1 MGGDMTIRVEAV
13 YENGM
18 LRPLEP
24 LALSEHQRVILTL
37 SEATPRL
44 QRDED
49 YLAAV
54 REQVAKEGP
63 PPGLDEV
70 RRRLAKIPG
79 SMTAEFIAE
88 REER

>member
-1 MGGDMTIRVEAV
+1 MSIRFEAV

-24 LALSEHQRVILTL
+24 LALSEHQRVVLTL
-37 SEATPRL
+37 TTPRV
-44 QRDED
+44 RIDEE

-79 SMTAEFIAE
+79 SMTADFIAE
-88 REER
+88 REDR

>member
-1 MGGDMTIRVEAV
+1 MTIRVEAV

-24 LALSEHQRVILTL
+24 LALSEHQRVVLTL
-37 SEATPRL
+37 SEATSPRL
-44 QRDED
+44 QRDEE

-54 REQVAKEGP
+54 WEQVAKEGP

-70 RRRLAKIPG
+70 RRLAKIPG

-88 REER
+88 REDR

>member
-1 MGGDMTIRVEAV
+1 MTIRVEAV

-24 LALSEHQRVILTL
+24 LALSEHQLVVLTL
-37 SEATPRL
+37 SEATSPRL
-44 QRDED
+44 QRDEK

-79 SMTAEFIAE
+79 SMTADFIAE
-88 REER
+88 REDR

>member
-1 MGGDMTIRVEAV
+1 MTIRVEAV

-24 LALSEHQRVILTL
+24 LALSEHQRVVLTL
-37 SEATPRL
+37 SEATSPRL
-44 QRDED
+44 QRDEE

-63 PPGLDEV
+63 PRGLDEV

-88 REER
+88 REDR

>member
-1 MGGDMTIRVEAV
+1 MTVRVEAV
-13 YENGM
+13 YENGI

-24 LALSEHQRVILTL
+24 LALSEHQRVVLTL
-37 SEATPRL
+37 SEAVPPRL
-44 QRDED
+44 RTDEE

-54 REQVAKEGP
+54 REQVAKDGP

-79 SMTAEFIAE
+79 SMSADVIAE
-88 REER
+88 REDR

>member
-1 MGGDMTIRVEAV
+1 MIVRVEAV
-13 YENGM
+13 YENGI

-24 LALSEHQRVILTL
+24 LALSEHQRVVVTL
-37 SEATPRL
+37 SDATSPR
-44 QRDED
+44 RRADEE

-70 RRRLAKIPG
+70 RRRLAKITG
-79 SMTAEFIAE
+79 SMSADFIAE
-88 REER
+88 REDR

>member
-1 MGGDMTIRVEAV
+1 M
-13 YENGM
+13 M

-24 LALSEHQRVILTL
+24 LALSEHQRVVLTL
-37 SEATPRL
+37 SETTPPHL
-44 QRDED
+44 QRNEQ

-54 REQVAKEGP
+54 RGQVAKEGP

-79 SMTAEFIAE
+79 SMTADFIAE
-88 REER
+88 GEDR

>member
-1 MGGDMTIRVEAV
+1 MIVRVEAV
-13 YENGM
+13 YENGI

-24 LALSEHQRVILTL
+24 LALSEHQRVVVTL
-37 SEATPRL
+37 SEPTSPRI
-44 QRDED
+44 RRAEK
-49 YLAAV
+49 YLAEL

-79 SMTAEFIAE
+79 SMTEDFIAE
-88 REER
+88 REDR